1 MTTKNNELIS
11 VILKRDPGMDFVRF
25 EDDTVFPIEDSTLY
39 QRRKQHVKMAEF
51 LLLKRANEEEAAT
64 IFIIEAKLE
73 VSPDENSDKAKTT
86 VASVSE
92 KFFNA
97 LALTL
102 IGIAG
107 RCDADESIEIPNE
120 FRNIDWNTAN
130 FRFLLVIKNCS
141 DRLLYKYR
149 DSLSD
154 ASRTTG
160 WKRPHHAVQSML
172 DIKYPE
178 IYVLNEKLAR
188 EYKFIR

>member
-1 MTTKNNELIS
+1 
-11 VILKRDPGMDFVRF
+11 MDFVRF

-51 LLLKRANEEEAAT
+51 LLLKKNPAGEGVPT
-64 IFIIEAKLE
+64 ISIIEAKLE
-73 VSPDENSDKAKTT
+73 VSPDETSDKAKEI
-86 VASVSE
+86 VASVAE

-107 RCDADESIEIPNE
+107 RCNAQQFEEIPNE
-120 FRNIDWNTAN
+120 FRNIDWDAAN
-130 FRFLLVIKNCS
+130 LRFILVIKNCS

-154 ASRTTG
+154 ASRTSDR
-160 WKRPHHAVQSML
+160 KLPHHAVQSML
-172 DIKYPE
+172 GIKNP
-178 IYVLNEKLAR
+178 IISVLNERLAR
-188 EYKFIR
+188 EYKIIR